1 MPEATQVVNPTVWA
15 NLMNKAPQFAATL
28 GMKLLAAILIYLIGR
43 WIARII
49 AKMLRKM
56 LGKSKV
62 DPSLVNFIGNL
73 TYAVILL
80 FVVLAAIGK
89 LGVQTTSF
97 IALIG
102 AAGLAVGM
110 ALQGSLANFAAGV
123 MLILFKPFK
132 VGDAIIGAG
141 INGKVHDI
149 GVFST
154 IILTSD
160 NRKVIVPNA
169 KLSGDSITNFTAM
182 PTRRIELSIGVPGG
196 TDIAMARELLLAI
209 LNSEDKVLKDPAA
222 SVTITAADAAAITFA
237 LNAHVNNAE
246 MGFVQANLVEKIKL
260 ALSAKGIWA

>member
-1 MPEATQVVNPTVWA
+1 MPEATQVVNPSMWA
-15 NLMNKAPQFAATL
+15 NLMEKAPQFAATMGL
-28 GMKLLAAILIYLIGR
+28 KLLAAILIYLIGK
-43 WIARII
+43 WIARMI
-49 AKMLRKM
+49 ANLIRKLM
-56 LGKSKV
+56 GKSKV
-62 DPSLVNFIGNL
+62 DPSLVNFLSNL
-73 TYAVILL
+73 TYAIILL
-80 FVVLAAIGK
+80 FVILAAIGK

-132 VGDAIIGAG
+132 VGDSITGAG
-141 INGKVHDI
+141 ITGKVHDI

-182 PTRRIELSIGVPGG
+182 PTRRIELSIGVPG
-196 TDIAMARELLLAI
+196 TSDISVARELLLAI
-209 LNSEDKVLKDPAA
+209 LNSEEKVLKDPPA
-222 SVTITAADAAAITFA
+222 SVTISSADAAAVTFG
-237 LNAHVNNAE
+237 LFAHVNNAE
-246 MGFVQANLVEKIKL
+246 LGMVQANLVEKIKL
-260 ALSAKGIWA
+260 ALTAKGIWA